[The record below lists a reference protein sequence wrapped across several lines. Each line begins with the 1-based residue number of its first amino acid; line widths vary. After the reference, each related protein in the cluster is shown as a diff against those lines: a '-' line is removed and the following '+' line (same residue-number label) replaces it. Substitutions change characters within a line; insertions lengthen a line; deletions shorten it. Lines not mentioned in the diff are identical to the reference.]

1 MTQFVNMEIEF
12 NPCEG
17 FGSEGRSATIW
28 HIGSESWG
36 FGVGATDEEAVL
48 EAMLDAGVSFEVAC
62 DECDALIKSASK
74 ITRNEVTA

>member
-17 FGSEGRSATIW
+17 FGSYGRSATIW
-28 HIGSESWG
+28 HIGFESWG
-36 FGVGATDEEAVL
+36 FGVGGTDEEAVL